1 MKTIIRNFI
10 NVLTR
15 FKVATILNVV
25 GLAVAFAA
33 FIVILIQ
40 VNFEWM
46 FDRCHPTSDR
56 IYRVELTPAV
66 GLNTIL
72 SRGLVEAVIQ
82 SSPHIE
88 AGTLLTPS
96 FGEIYLTTEKKD
108 GERLGF
114 EETITTCHPTLPSIF
129 QFPLIEGDLNCLD
142 EPEKVMIPESL
153 AMRLFGKGV
162 SAVGKSLHAEQAV
175 WTKSQTL
182 FTIGAVYKDF
192 PDNTQLKNVI
202 YTSIDPDYEINNFD
216 ASNWICYLLL
226 DQSSSAGGVMD
237 SFNRHFDF
245 SKIGRPE
252 VRVQLVPL
260 TDIYYLDEPNNYSM
274 SRKGNL
280 EVTVLLLGLAI
291 LIIFVAAINFT
302 NFSTALTPLRV
313 RSINTQKVLGS
324 SYRILR
330 GSLLIEA
337 VLISLIAWL
346 IGLWIVWGLDRTVA
360 LPFLEADLDF
370 SVNIPVIVVSGLI
383 AMLTGIIAGLYPS
396 YYVTSF
402 PPALVLKG
410 SFGLSPVGRKLR
422 MVLIGFQFVV
432 SILLIIL
439 SCFMGIQSHYIR
451 NFSLGFD
458 KDAIAIVELNPTLY
472 DKHHTT
478 YVDRLKG
485 YPGIEDVAFSTAKVG
500 AGDNYSYNTVTY
512 KDQEFTYF
520 NIRVSSNFFQVMGI
534 SVAEGRE
541 FSKADE
547 GSENVVYIFNRA
559 AHIGANMKEGDNFH
573 DGRIIGFTDH
583 VKFTSLRDGEN
594 NIAFSCMSSK
604 KTMPVSYIRL
614 KAGTDMFAAVDYI
627 RETLKGLDSAYP
639 FDVEFYDE
647 IFDNLYHKEDALRDM
662 ITVFG
667 LLAIILSLVGVFGLV
682 VFDTQYRRKEIGIR
696 KVHGA
701 TVGEILRM
709 FNKSYVRIV
718 IVCFVIA
725 APVAWLGVEKWLENF
740 AYKTP
745 VYGWVFLLALVV
757 VCFITLLTVSF
768 QCWRAANANPVDSI
782 KTE

>member
-15 FKVATILNVV
+15 FKVATILNVA

-520 NIRVSSNFFQVMGI
+520 NIRVSSNFFQVMG
-534 SVAEGRE
+534 
-541 FSKADE
+541 
-547 GSENVVYIFNRA
+547 
-559 AHIGANMKEGDNFH
+559 MKD
-573 DGRIIGFTDH
+573 RKMSFT
-583 VKFTSLRDGEN
+583 
-594 NIAFSCMSSK
+594 
-604 KTMPVSYIRL
+604 Y
-614 KAGTDMFAAVDYI
+614 
-627 RETLKGLDSAYP
+627 
-639 FDVEFYDE
+639 
-647 IFDNLYHKEDALRDM
+647 
-662 ITVFG
+662 
-667 LLAIILSLVGVFGLV
+667 
-682 VFDTQYRRKEIGIR
+682 
-696 KVHGA
+696 
-701 TVGEILRM
+701 
-709 FNKSYVRIV
+709 
-718 IVCFVIA
+718 
-725 APVAWLGVEKWLENF
+725 
-740 AYKTP
+740 
-745 VYGWVFLLALVV
+745 
-757 VCFITLLTVSF
+757 LTV
-768 QCWRAANANPVDSI
+768 RHILARI
-782 KTE
+782 

>member
-15 FKVATILNVV
+15 FKVATILNVA

-302 NFSTALTPLRV
+302 NFSTALTPLRD

-559 AHIGANMKEGDNFH
+559 AHIGAN
-573 DGRIIGFTDH
+573 IFT
-583 VKFTSLRDGEN
+583 
-594 NIAFSCMSSK
+594 M
-604 KTMPVSYIRL
+604 
-614 KAGTDMFAAVDYI
+614 AV
-627 RETLKGLDSAYP
+627 L
-639 FDVEFYDE
+639 
-647 IFDNLYHKEDALRDM
+647 
-662 ITVFG
+662 
-667 LLAIILSLVGVFGLV
+667 
-682 VFDTQYRRKEIGIR
+682 
-696 KVHGA
+696 
-701 TVGEILRM
+701 
-709 FNKSYVRIV
+709 
-718 IVCFVIA
+718 
-725 APVAWLGVEKWLENF
+725 
-740 AYKTP
+740 
-745 VYGWVFLLALVV
+745 
-757 VCFITLLTVSF
+757 
-768 QCWRAANANPVDSI
+768 
-782 KTE
+782 

>member
-15 FKVATILNVV
+15 FKVATILNVA

-182 FTIGAVYKDF
+182 FTIGAVYK
-192 PDNTQLKNVI
+192 
-202 YTSIDPDYEINNFD
+202 
-216 ASNWICYLLL
+216 
-226 DQSSSAGGVMD
+226 D

>member
-15 FKVATILNVV
+15 FKVATILNVA

-547 GSENVVYIFNRA
+547 GSENVV
-559 AHIGANMKEGDNFH
+559 
-573 DGRIIGFTDH
+573 
-583 VKFTSLRDGEN
+583 
-594 NIAFSCMSSK
+594 
-604 KTMPVSYIRL
+604 
-614 KAGTDMFAAVDYI
+614 
-627 RETLKGLDSAYP
+627 
-639 FDVEFYDE
+639 
-647 IFDNLYHKEDALRDM
+647 
-662 ITVFG
+662 
-667 LLAIILSLVGVFGLV
+667 
-682 VFDTQYRRKEIGIR
+682 
-696 KVHGA
+696 
-701 TVGEILRM
+701 
-709 FNKSYVRIV
+709 
-718 IVCFVIA
+718 
-725 APVAWLGVEKWLENF
+725 
-740 AYKTP
+740 
-745 VYGWVFLLALVV
+745 
-757 VCFITLLTVSF
+757 
-768 QCWRAANANPVDSI
+768 
-782 KTE
+782 

>member
-15 FKVATILNVV
+15 FKVATILNVA

-547 GSENVVYIFNRA
+547 RSENVR
-559 AHIGANMKEGDNFH
+559 HILA
-573 DGRIIGFTDH
+573 RI
-583 VKFTSLRDGEN
+583 
-594 NIAFSCMSSK
+594 
-604 KTMPVSYIRL
+604 
-614 KAGTDMFAAVDYI
+614 
-627 RETLKGLDSAYP
+627 
-639 FDVEFYDE
+639 
-647 IFDNLYHKEDALRDM
+647 
-662 ITVFG
+662 
-667 LLAIILSLVGVFGLV
+667 
-682 VFDTQYRRKEIGIR
+682 
-696 KVHGA
+696 
-701 TVGEILRM
+701 
-709 FNKSYVRIV
+709 
-718 IVCFVIA
+718 
-725 APVAWLGVEKWLENF
+725 
-740 AYKTP
+740 
-745 VYGWVFLLALVV
+745 
-757 VCFITLLTVSF
+757 
-768 QCWRAANANPVDSI
+768 
-782 KTE
+782 

>member
-15 FKVATILNVV
+15 FKVATILNVA

-360 LPFLEADLDF
+360 LPFLEADLWID
-370 SVNIPVIVVSGLI
+370 
-383 AMLTGIIAGLYPS
+383 
-396 YYVTSF
+396 
-402 PPALVLKG
+402 
-410 SFGLSPVGRKLR
+410 R
-422 MVLIGFQFVV
+422 
-432 SILLIIL
+432 
-439 SCFMGIQSHYIR
+439 
-451 NFSLGFD
+451 
-458 KDAIAIVELNPTLY
+458 
-472 DKHHTT
+472 
-478 YVDRLKG
+478 YVDRYNRRFISFLLC
-485 YPGIEDVAFSTAKVG
+485 DLFSSG
-500 AGDNYSYNTVTY
+500 
-512 KDQEFTYF
+512 F
-520 NIRVSSNFFQVMGI
+520 
-534 SVAEGRE
+534 
-541 FSKADE
+541 
-547 GSENVVYIFNRA
+547 GSE
-559 AHIGANMKEGDNFH
+559 G
-573 DGRIIGFTDH
+573 
-583 VKFTSLRDGEN
+583 KFWT
-594 NIAFSCMSSK
+594 FSS
-604 KTMPVSYIRL
+604 R
-614 KAGTDMFAAVDYI
+614 
-627 RETLKGLDSAYP
+627 
-639 FDVEFYDE
+639 
-647 IFDNLYHKEDALRDM
+647 
-662 ITVFG
+662 
-667 LLAIILSLVGVFGLV
+667 
-682 VFDTQYRRKEIGIR
+682 
-696 KVHGA
+696 
-701 TVGEILRM
+701 
-709 FNKSYVRIV
+709 
-718 IVCFVIA
+718 
-725 APVAWLGVEKWLENF
+725 
-740 AYKTP
+740 
-745 VYGWVFLLALVV
+745 
-757 VCFITLLTVSF
+757 
-768 QCWRAANANPVDSI
+768 
-782 KTE
+782 

>member
-15 FKVATILNVV
+15 FKVATILNVA

-718 IVCFVIA
+718 I
-725 APVAWLGVEKWLENF
+725 N
-740 AYKTP
+740 
-745 VYGWVFLLALVV
+745 
-757 VCFITLLTVSF
+757 
-768 QCWRAANANPVDSI
+768 WRAANANPVDSI